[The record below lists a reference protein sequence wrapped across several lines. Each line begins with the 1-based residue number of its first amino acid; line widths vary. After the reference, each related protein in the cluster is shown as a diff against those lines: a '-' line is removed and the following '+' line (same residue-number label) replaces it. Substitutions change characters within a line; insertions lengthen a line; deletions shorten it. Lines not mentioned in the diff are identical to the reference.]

1 MSEIQEPEL
10 SELLR
15 WDETCRRYPDQ
26 WVALVDGHRPL
37 STAFDTAASQTHI
50 VPEIIDDLGYSP
62 RQGTAIT
69 SVRSAIG
76 KETGYLLNVT
86 KFAAL
91 GFAFP
96 DFPVHVHDLLD
107 GIGIDGLL
115 LPRSDGP
122 GRFEAILE
130 VDDRCIGS
138 RERSRP

>member
-1 MSEIQEPEL
+1 MKI
-10 SELLR
+10 
-15 WDETCRRYPDQ
+15 RRFDPADDLIIVKARIYGPR
-26 WVALVDGHRPL
+26 GHRPL
-37 STAFDTAASQTHI
+37 SLAFDTAASQTHV

-76 KETGYLLNVT
+76 KEQGYLLHVT

-96 DFPVHVHDLLD
+96 DFPVHVHDLPE

-115 LPRSDGP
+115 GLGFLRKFNYEVRSIE
-122 GRFEAILE
+122 GRILIH
-130 VDDRCIGS
+130 RA
-138 RERSRP
+138 